1 MHLLRFGGAI
11 YDRGTTRLAN
21 LGRTFTKFFGS
32 PLFLILPLVLDEAKI
47 SFRLISS
54 NSLAGD
60 GLFYANVYAS
70 FKTVLQGRS
79 LAHREAS
86 GFYRLKPLAFA
97 VVALKNKLSSAVA
110 KLKKSPAKPVPAKKA
125 PAKKAPAKKA
135 PAKKLPAKKAP
146 AKKAPAKKAPVKKA
160 PAKKESVK
168 KAPVRPT
175 LAKPTLAKPTL
186 AKPPVKKAPAK
197 KPEAEIIKGAHKT
210 ALTSSTAKGGATT
223 ISVYKPEVE
232 ASDVVVVEEKR
243 LVLPPPIR
251 KPKPG
256 KKAPSLKPIKA
267 APAPFVIEGEENWT
281 ATELKAIRAELAKD
295 LIRLKKE
302 LAEIESE
309 MDDLIEASGVGAG
322 DDQADAGAKTFE
334 REHEISLVYNAR
346 DMVLQ
351 TERALE
357 RIDTKTY
364 GRCEDCGN
372 AIGKARLQ
380 VFPRATLCMLCKQ
393 KEERR

>member
-1 MHLLRFGGAI
+1 M
-11 YDRGTTRLAN
+11 
-21 LGRTFTKFFGS
+21 
-32 PLFLILPLVLDEAKI
+32 
-47 SFRLISS
+47 
-54 NSLAGD
+54 
-60 GLFYANVYAS
+60 
-70 FKTVLQGRS
+70 
-79 LAHREAS
+79 
-86 GFYRLKPLAFA
+86 
-97 VVALKNKLSSAVA
+97 ALKKKLSKAVT
-110 KLKKSPAKPVPAKKA
+110 KLKKAPAKKPPAKKA
-125 PAKKAPAKKA
+125 PAKKAPAKK
-135 PAKKLPAKKAP
+135 PPVKKVE
-146 AKKAPAKKAPVKKA
+146 AKKAPAKKAPVKNS
-160 PAKKESVK
+160 PVK
-168 KAPVRPT
+168 KAPVRPS
-175 LAKPTLAKPTL
+175 LA
-186 AKPPVKKAPAK
+186 KKAPIK
-197 KPEAEIIKGAHKT
+197 KPAAEIMKGAHKT

-243 LVLPPPIR
+243 LVLPPPVR

-256 KKAPSLKPIKA
+256 KKAPALKPIKA
-267 APAPFVIEGEENWT
+267 APAPFISEGEESWS
-281 ATELKAIRAELAKD
+281 ATELKAIRSDLAKD
-295 LIRLKKE
+295 LVRLKKE
-302 LAEIESE
+302 LEEIESE

-357 RIDTKTY
+357 RIDNKSY

-380 VFPRATLCMLCKQ
+380 VFPRATLCMICKQ

>member
-1 MHLLRFGGAI
+1 MAFKKRF
-11 YDRGTTRLAN
+11 
-21 LGRTFTKFFGS
+21 
-32 PLFLILPLVLDEAKI
+32 
-47 SFRLISS
+47 
-54 NSLAGD
+54 
-60 GLFYANVYAS
+60 
-70 FKTVLQGRS
+70 
-79 LAHREAS
+79 
-86 GFYRLKPLAFA
+86 
-97 VVALKNKLSSAVA
+97 SSAVA
-110 KLKKSPAKPVPAKKA
+110 KLKKKPAAKKPTLKKAPAKKA

-135 PAKKLPAKKAP
+135 PAKKAPAKKAAAKKAP
-146 AKKAPAKKAPVKKA
+146 AKKVVAKKSPAKKAPVK
-160 PAKKESVK
+160 PILAKKP
-168 KAPVRPT
+168 PVRPS
-175 LAKPTLAKPTL
+175 L
-186 AKPPVKKAPAK
+186 AK
-197 KPEAEIIKGAHKT
+197 KPAAQIIKGAHKT

-243 LVLPPPIR
+243 LVLPPPVR

-267 APAPFVIEGEENWT
+267 APAPFIIEGEENWT
-281 ATELKAIRAELAKD
+281 ATEMKAIRSELAKD
-295 LIRLKKE
+295 LQRLKKE
-302 LAEIESE
+302 LEEIESE

-364 GRCEDCGN
+364 GRCEDCGS